1 MKEVNEESKAENL
14 NIEKMDSNKREYD
27 NLSTL
32 SFSSYESID
41 KEKLE
46 LMGQYTCDECPLIP
60 KIISYDPNTR
70 KIIIKCPQHGQKSL
84 DINTYLVNSLNYNP
98 NNWKCTDCEKIQRDE
113 KERFK
118 YCQCK
123 NIYCSEHYEL
133 HKKDDE
139 EKHKYYIDSDVF
151 YTKCKNHESHFNEI
165 NKGFCTHCNKHYCS
179 KCEEEHQNHSSNKID
194 LSDIITEKKN
204 IEKIRESNKKYRGFI
219 SYYESLIRLNNL
231 IIYSFDNYK
240 NNYYNL
246 DNINTILNKS
256 ESSVQ
261 ITSTSEEIV
270 PEEYMKK
277 FIESFDSE
285 TNILEINNK
294 TRKMEDYDLE
304 ILSKIQLNNLKM
316 LVLEDNSIANI
327 KCLQKETFQNL
338 LILNLN
344 SNAIE
349 DISVLENVPFNKKL
363 QALFLKNNNIKNI
376 SIFGKKIFD
385 SLRELD
391 LRFNKIVDIKVFE
404 SLDEKLENLQCL
416 YITDNEYNKS
426 ESSEAIEKIKKLL
439 DYEY

>member
-1 MKEVNEESKAENL
+1 MDEKKEESKPENL
-14 NIEKMDSNKREYD
+14 EIEKIDPNKKEFD

-70 KIIIKCPQHGQKSL
+70 KIVIKCEQHGQKSL
-84 DINTYLVNSLNYNP
+84 DINTYIVNSLNYNP
-98 NNWKCTDCEKIQRDE
+98 KNWKCTDCEKIQRDE

-123 NIYCSEHYEL
+123 NIYCSEHFDL
-133 HKKDDE
+133 HKKNDE

-151 YTKCKNHESHFNEI
+151 YTKCKNHESHFDEI
-165 NKGFCTHCNKHYCS
+165 NKGFCTHCNKHYCA
-179 KCEEEHQNHSSNKID
+179 KCEEEHQNHSSSKID
-194 LSDIITEKKN
+194 LNDIITEKKN
-204 IEKIRESNKKYRGFI
+204 IEKIKESNKKYRGFI

-231 IIYSFDNYK
+231 IIYSFENYK

-256 ESSVQ
+256 ESSAQ
-261 ITSTSEEIV
+261 ITSTSIEIV
-270 PEEYMKK
+270 PEEHMKK

-285 TNILEINNK
+285 ANILEINNK
-294 TRKMEDYDLE
+294 TRKMTDDDLR
-304 ILSKIQLNNLKM
+304 ILSRIQLNNLKM

-327 KCLQKETFQNL
+327 SYLNNNTFQNL
-338 LILNLN
+338 IILNLN
-344 SNAIE
+344 SNAID
-349 DISVLENVPFNKKL
+349 DISVLENVPFNKNL

-376 SIFGKKIFD
+376 SIFGKEIFE

-391 LRFNKIVDIKVFE
+391 LRSNQIEDIKVFE
-404 SLDEKLENLQCL
+404 SWDKNLKNLQCL
-416 YITDNEYNKS
+416 YLTDNKYNKD
-426 ESSEAIEKIKKLL
+426 ESTESKIKELL